1 MPAIDAAKPE
11 PAPAKQSQAPKPA
24 KPVEPRAPSAS
35 PRTTARDAQSAF
47 DHGILGLVLAAI
59 RESAKGIRA
68 KLKEV
73 INNLLSMA
81 KAQKIILPKE
91 IRRDKVKNENPREA
105 VLAAVKQSVT
115 DRKAQL

>member
-1 MPAIDAAKPE
+1 VD
-11 PAPAKQSQAPKPA
+11 
-24 KPVEPRAPSAS
+24 R
-35 PRTTARDAQSAF
+35 
-47 DHGILGLVLAAI
+47 
-59 RESAKGIRA
+59 
-68 KLKEV
+68 

-81 KAQKIILPKE
+81 KAQKIILHKE